1 VGKIILRNKNADNR
15 SFHINISLS
24 SILKKKLPFRVTV
37 VLIFVLA
44 TIITAS
50 LAVSLQYYFTKQI
63 VTDVTVK
70 QFTHLTKAT
79 SDLVQSMDDSAT
91 KVTRVLANY
100 PALVKDSQ
108 DNTEVRNVFA
118 EIMVNNPTFYAIYLG
133 FENDNFFEL
142 INLESSPIVRGQY
155 RALPEDRW
163 VVVKISGEDNDRQR
177 FYDYYDAEFNLRTSV
192 SQASDYY
199 PSLRPWFVSAEEG
212 KINKTEPYLFQNLQA
227 PGQTYS
233 TKIKNSGHVVAIDI
247 ALSSYSDFFK
257 TNQIVQNS
265 DVFMYQTDGELIAS
279 SRHSQIASLPAPEQM
294 VMTEDEKALIER
306 YPRLKVSNELDWAPI
321 DYAVSGQPR
330 GYSVDFLKML
340 SAMLGIEFNFMN
352 GFSWGE
358 LVELFKSEEIS
369 ILQPIYKTS
378 NNESLGLFSEPFI
391 KLPYSVVT
399 QPGHPP
405 ITHIKQLNGK
415 VVAIPKGWSIIKV
428 VENDYPEISVQQ
440 VASTRE
446 VMHLVQQGLVDAG
459 LDNTLILGYTAK
471 QYFITELQFHDDI
484 DFAPVA
490 FPYELRLV
498 VSEKHPELLALLNK
512 AIAHFDPEHRALLE
526 AKWLQQEQSMQ
537 ESTTVPYR
545 ELIELG
551 SQPRKYRQLQ
561 TVKLDGVAYFAYVTP
576 ITTATETSE
585 LMAIITPV
593 AEIMGPAMEKVMFTI
608 WVTLGFLLILIPLPW
623 ILASPIVTPIKKLE
637 GENEKIKRREYN
649 LVSKPQSSVKEIDEL
664 GQSMLE
670 MSESLKQFE
679 EDQEALMD
687 SFIQLIAEAID
698 DKSPY
703 TAGHCERVPE
713 LAFMLA
719 EKAEQVEHGLFEG
732 FRFKSE
738 EEWREF
744 KIAAWLHDC
753 GKITT
758 PEHVVDKGSKLE
770 VIYNRIHEVR
780 TRFEVLLRDAELDYW
795 RQRELTPE
803 REAELKIE
811 WENKRDQIYDDYDF
825 VARMNV
831 GGEFLSDDKLERI
844 KQIANITWQRH
855 LNDRIGLSPLEETRL
870 VGEPPSLPV
879 TETLLQDKPEHL
891 IERFHSTEYAPKLG
905 IDMDIPHYLYNQ
917 GELYNLLI
925 ARGTLTAED
934 RFKINE
940 HIIATIKMLENL
952 PFPAEL
958 AKVPRYAST
967 HHETMKGTGY
977 PRKLSADELSIPER
991 IMVLSDI
998 YEALTASDRPY
1009 KKAKPISVAVDIL
1022 SKMVDDNHID
1032 REVFELFLTSG
1043 VYSDYATRFLPES
1056 QLDEVDIEK
1065 YLNRAT

>member
-1 VGKIILRNKNADNR
+1 M
-15 SFHINISLS
+15 
-24 SILKKKLPFRVTV
+24 
-37 VLIFVLA
+37 A
-44 TIITAS
+44 TFITAS

-63 VTDVTVK
+63 VTDTTVV
-70 QFTHLTKAT
+70 QFTHLTQQT

-133 FENDNFFEL
+133 FENDNFFEV
-142 INLESSPIVRGQY
+142 INLESSRVVRGQY
-155 RALPEDRW
+155 KALPTDRW
-163 VVVKISGEDNDRQR
+163 IVVKVSGQGDERQR
-177 FYDYYDAEFNLRTSV
+177 VYDYYDAKFKLRTSI
-192 SQASDYY
+192 SEATDYY

-212 KINKTEPYLFQNLQA
+212 KINKTEPYLFQILQA

-233 TKIKNSGHVVAIDI
+233 TKIKNSGHVVAVDI

-257 TNQIVQNS
+257 TNKIGNNS
-265 DVFMYQTDGELIAS
+265 EVFLYQTDGDLIAS
-279 SRHSQIASLPAPEQM
+279 SRHSVIANLPVPPQM
-294 VMTEDEKALIER
+294 AMTEDEKALVER
-306 YPRLKVSNELDWAPI
+306 YSRLKVSNELDWAPI

-352 GFSWGE
+352 GFSWEE
-358 LVELFKSEEIS
+358 LVELFKAEKIS
-369 ILQPIYKTS
+369 ILQPIYKTP

-391 KLPYSVVT
+391 KLPYSLVT
-399 QPGHPP
+399 QPGQSP
-405 ITHIKQLNGK
+405 ISHIKQLNGK
-415 VVAIPKGWSIIKV
+415 IVAIPKGWSIIKV
-428 VENDYPEISVQQ
+428 IENDYPEISVQQ

-446 VMHLVQQGLVDAG
+446 VMNLVQAGLVDAG
-459 LDNTLILGYTAK
+459 LDNTLILDYTAK

-490 FPYELRLV
+490 FPHELRLV

-512 AIAHFDPEHRALLE
+512 AIANFDPEHRALLE
-526 AKWLQQEQSMQ
+526 EKWLQREQVVQ
-537 ESTTVPYR
+537 NSTTVPYR

-551 SQPRKYRQLQ
+551 KQSRNYQKLQ
-561 TVKLDGVAYFAYVTP
+561 TVKLDGVAYFAYVSP

-585 LMAIITPV
+585 LIAIITPV
-593 AEIMGPAMEKVMFTI
+593 AEVMGPAMEKVMFTI
-608 WVTLGFLLILIPLPW
+608 WVTLGFLLVLTPLPW
-623 ILASPIVTPIKKLE
+623 ILASPIVTPIRKLE
-637 GENEKIKRREYN
+637 QENEKIKRREYE
-649 LVSKPQSSVKEIDEL
+649 LVSKPQSSIKEIDEL
-664 GQSMLE
+664 GQSMLD

-679 EDQEALMD
+679 KDQEALMD

-719 EKAEQVEHGLFEG
+719 KQAEQVEYGAFEG

-744 KIAAWLHDC
+744 KVAAWLHDC

-770 VIYNRIHEVR
+770 TIYNRIHEIR
-780 TRFEVLLRDAELDYW
+780 ARFEILLRDAELDYW
-795 RQRELTPE
+795 HNRVAFPEQETELK
-803 REAELKIE
+803 AELARKQA
-811 WENKRDQIYDDYDF
+811 QIHEDYEF

-831 GGEFLSDDKLERI
+831 GGEFLTDDKKQRI
-844 KQIANITWQRH
+844 RTIAEQTWMRH
-855 LNDRIGLSPLEETRL
+855 LDDRIGLSPLEETRL
-870 VGEPPSLPV
+870 SGESSALPV
-879 TETLLQDKPEHL
+879 EEKLLQDKPEHL
-891 IERFHSTEYAPKLG
+891 IERMHSVDYDPALG
-905 IDMDIPHYLYNQ
+905 INMEVPHYLYNQ

-925 ARGTLTAED
+925 ERGTLTAED

-977 PRKLSADELSIPER
+977 PRKLSGDELSIPER

-1009 KKAKPISVAVDIL
+1009 KKAKPVSVAIDIL
-1022 SKMVDDNHID
+1022 SKMVDDDHID

-1043 VYSDYATRFLPES
+1043 VYIDYAKRYLPDS
-1056 QLDEVDIEK
+1056 QRDKVDIGK
-1065 YLNRAT
+1065 YLKRAT